1 MQRLAIACLALF
13 VAAIPAAIGL
23 HGLVG
28 DASFVQGL
36 PLPPPRSSISTGE
49 APSVP
54 PTPGPAADESIDD
67 RPRGTDDR
75 PRETDDRPRETD
87 DRPRGTSEDEPSED
101 RGEAVSR
108 DEPSSSGPGS
118 DGSPGQSGGDSTSGS
133 GGGSGGGHGGD
144 AREAEH
150 SSGHGPGD

>member
-36 PLPPPRSSISTGE
+36 PLPPPASSISTGE
-49 APSVP
+49 APSAP
-54 PTPGPAADESIDD
+54 PTAGPAADESIDD
-67 RPRGTDDR
+67 RPR
-75 PRETDDRPRETD
+75 ETDDRPRVTD
-87 DRPRGTSEDEPSED
+87 DRPRVTSEDKPSED
-101 RGEAVSR
+101 RGDSDSR
-108 DEPSSSGPGS
+108 DQSSSSGPGS
-118 DGSPGQSGGDSTSGS
+118 DGSPGQSGGDSTSGP

>member
-36 PLPPPRSSISTGE
+36 PRPPPTSSISTGE
-49 APSVP
+49 APSAP

-67 RPRGTDDR
+67 RPR
-75 PRETDDRPRETD
+75 ETDDRPRGTD

-108 DEPSSSGPGS
+108 DESSSSGPGS

-133 GGGSGGGHGGD
+133 GGGSGGGDGGD